1 MKKIYEVAEGK
12 YRLERCP
19 ETYILWAY
27 RNEEPWTAKTDSLVG
42 DKLIH
47 ALLDKIDQLEAKLG
61 EPYEALV

>member
-1 MKKIYEVAEGK
+1 MKTVYELDEGK

-27 RNEEPWTAKTDSLVG
+27 RHGEPWTAKTDSLVG

-47 ALLDKIDQLEAKLG
+47 ALLDKIDQLESEK
-61 EPYEALV
+61 EQPCEALV

>member
-1 MKKIYEVAEGK
+1 MKKVYEVADGK

-27 RNEEPWTAKTDSLVG
+27 RQGEPWTAKTDSLVG

-47 ALLDKIDQLEAKLG
+47 ALLDKIDQLEDKLG
-61 EPYEALV
+61 GTL